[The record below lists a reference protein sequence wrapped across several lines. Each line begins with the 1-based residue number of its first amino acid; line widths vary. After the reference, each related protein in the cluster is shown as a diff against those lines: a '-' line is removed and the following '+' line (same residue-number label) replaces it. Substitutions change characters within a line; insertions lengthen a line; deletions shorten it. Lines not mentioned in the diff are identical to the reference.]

1 MRYNTAAGRLQFG
14 VGVCCSTVWRTLCG
28 VTTSARDA
36 AAGAAA
42 GGGAEDVG
50 GGALLGEVALAH
62 PVGLIVGVD
71 ARAVKLAV
79 GILDAGLLGIWRWNI

>member
-1 MRYNTAAGRLQFG
+1 MVELGH
-14 VGVCCSTVWRTLCG
+14 
-28 VTTSARDA
+28 
-36 AAGAAA
+36 AA

-62 PVGLIVGVD
+62 LVGLIVGVD

-79 GILDAGLLGIWRWNI
+79 DILDAGLLGIWRSNI